1 MCCSRDHQG
10 YCDGMM
16 ENEMELSRPSC
27 NLGHRK
33 AVVIVIFDL
42 CSDPGNGGLYWLIR
56 ESVRARK
63 CKFRD

>member
-16 ENEMELSRPSC
+16 ENETELSRPSC

-42 CSDPGNGGLYWLIR
+42 CSDPGNGGLY
-56 ESVRARK
+56 
-63 CKFRD
+63 